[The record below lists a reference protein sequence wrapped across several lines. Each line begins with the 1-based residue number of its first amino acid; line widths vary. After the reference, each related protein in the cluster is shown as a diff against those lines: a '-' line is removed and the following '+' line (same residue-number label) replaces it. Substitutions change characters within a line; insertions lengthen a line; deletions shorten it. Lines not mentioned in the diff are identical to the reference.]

1 MVLNYYKLA
10 EQPFGVTPDPRFL
23 YSSPT
28 HREAVASVLCGVQAQ
43 RGFTAL
49 IAEPGMGKTTL
60 LFNLLQQL
68 GGTAK
73 TAFLFQAQ
81 DTAKNFLH
89 NLLTDLGVENDGQD
103 LASMQAKL
111 NECLVRETSQGKSI
125 VVVVDEAQ
133 NLDEPLLEVVR
144 MLSNF
149 ETASEKL
156 MHIVLAGQP
165 QLATKLASPQMT
177 QLRQRISI
185 VARLKPFNAAETRAY
200 IEHRLKIAGYREQ
213 EPLFTNR
220 AYDLIAEYSGGI
232 PRNINNICFNA
243 MSIGCATQRRAI
255 NAAVIEEVLGDL
267 NLAPLGA
274 RAPVAEYQT
283 ASVTTPVRRL
293 REPGAVFPTGW
304 RLRPGLAALIAL
316 LAVIGLTV
324 MAKNPHSTSAA
335 TVAIAQTVP
344 TAPLL
349 QPAAAA
355 VLPEPAADPIPSADN
370 APTFADEMK
379 SASSVESTKVTA
391 GTSSPDIS
399 SEREQKP
406 SVKSVRVHVRPRDT
420 LYAICRE
427 IVGRYDAEVV
437 SKIRELNPGF
447 GDPRAIKVGQELWIP
462 TPELFAAGS
471 NLIAERSETVSYSN
485 TLAVEAKKP

>member
-1 MVLNYYKLA
+1 MVLNYYKLT

-60 LFNLLQQL
+60 LFNLLRQL

-111 NECLVRETSQGKSI
+111 NECLVRETSHGKSI

-133 NLDEPLLEVVR
+133 SLDEPLLEVVR

-185 VARLKPFNAAETRAY
+185 VARLKPFAPAETQAY
-200 IEHRLKIAGYREQ
+200 IEHRLKIAGYRQQ

-220 AYDLIAEYSGGI
+220 AYELIAEYSGGI

-243 MSIGCATQRRAI
+243 MLIGCATQRRAI
-255 NAAVIEEVLGDL
+255 NPPVIEEVLGDL
-267 NLAPLGA
+267 NLAPFGA

-335 TVAIAQTVP
+335 TVAIAPTVP

-370 APTFADEMK
+370 APILMK
-379 SASSVESTKVTA
+379 SASSAESTKVTA

-399 SEREQKP
+399 AERVQKP
-406 SVKSVRVHVRPRDT
+406 SVKSVRVPVRPRDT

-427 IVGRYDAEVV
+427 VVGRYDAEVV

-462 TPELFAAGS
+462 TPEVLAAGS
-471 NLIAERSETVSYSN
+471 NLIAERSGTVSYSN
-485 TLAVEAKKP
+485 TLAAEAKKP

>member
-60 LFNLLQQL
+60 LFNLLRQL

-111 NECLVRETSQGKSI
+111 NECLVRETSHGKSI

-133 NLDEPLLEVVR
+133 SLDEPLLEVVR

-165 QLATKLASPQMT
+165 QLATKLASSQMT

-185 VARLKPFNAAETRAY
+185 VARLKPFDAAETRAY
-200 IEHRLKIAGYREQ
+200 IEHRLKIAGYRQQ

-220 AYDLIAEYSGGI
+220 AYELIAEYSGGI

-243 MSIGCATQRRAI
+243 MLIGCATQRRAI
-255 NAAVIEEVLGDL
+255 NAPVIEEVLGDL
-267 NLAPLGA
+267 NLAPFGA

-335 TVAIAQTVP
+335 TVAIAPTVP

-370 APTFADEMK
+370 APILMK
-379 SASSVESTKVTA
+379 SASSAESTKVTA

-399 SEREQKP
+399 AERVQKP
-406 SVKSVRVHVRPRDT
+406 SVKSVRVPVRPRDT

-427 IVGRYDAEVV
+427 VVGRYDAEVV

-462 TPELFAAGS
+462 TPEVLAAGS
-471 NLIAERSETVSYSN
+471 NLIAERSGTVSYSN
-485 TLAVEAKKP
+485 TLAAEAKKP

>member
-1 MVLNYYKLA
+1 
-10 EQPFGVTPDPRFL
+10 
-23 YSSPT
+23 
-28 HREAVASVLCGVQAQ
+28 
-43 RGFTAL
+43 
-49 IAEPGMGKTTL
+49 
-60 LFNLLQQL
+60 
-68 GGTAK
+68 
-73 TAFLFQAQ
+73 
-81 DTAKNFLH
+81 
-89 NLLTDLGVENDGQD
+89 
-103 LASMQAKL
+103 
-111 NECLVRETSQGKSI
+111 
-125 VVVVDEAQ
+125 
-133 NLDEPLLEVVR
+133 
-144 MLSNF
+144 
-149 ETASEKL
+149 
-156 MHIVLAGQP
+156 
-165 QLATKLASPQMT
+165 
-177 QLRQRISI
+177 
-185 VARLKPFNAAETRAY
+185 
-200 IEHRLKIAGYREQ
+200 
-213 EPLFTNR
+213 
-220 AYDLIAEYSGGI
+220 
-232 PRNINNICFNA
+232 
-243 MSIGCATQRRAI
+243 
-255 NAAVIEEVLGDL
+255 
-267 NLAPLGA
+267 
-274 RAPVAEYQT
+274 
-283 ASVTTPVRRL
+283 
-293 REPGAVFPTGW
+293 
-304 RLRPGLAALIAL
+304 LIAL

-335 TVAIAQTVP
+335 TVTIAPTVP

-370 APTFADEMK
+370 APTFAHEMK
-379 SASSVESTKVTA
+379 SASSAESTKVTA